1 MRAAARPADFWH
13 CLLVQGHLPCC
24 HLTLSSKLQHWG
36 SQQWCWQPHPTPPA
50 ASLTPALPAGGSY
63 PNAGTPAFA
72 DTPGTVNP
80 SPAGMGYGGQ
90 YMPSPAGYAPSPAG
104 YQPSPAGY
112 AAAGTPA
119 VAGTPG
125 MYAPAGTP
133 GMYAAAGTP
142 GVYGADGPAPTPGG
156 GQQYGGG
163 PPPPPGINYSNWV
176 DVEVMLPGGEH
187 AVVRSVEGAT
197 ATVALGRE
205 EGERRWSYPP
215 DAPTRSG
222 VPVGDMQ
229 LVAPDRKDAVRIVS
243 GELAGQYG
251 ELVGTDVADGIVKL
265 GGDIKIYQL
274 TVIGRLAV
282 QSAGEAA
289 PPPPPPA

>member
-1 MRAAARPADFWH
+1 MTEAARVGAWLAH
-13 CLLVQGHLPCC
+13 
-24 HLTLSSKLQHWG
+24 T
-36 SQQWCWQPHPTPPA
+36 TIPA
-50 ASLTPALPAGGSY
+50 APFTPALPAGGSY

-80 SPAGMGYGGQ
+80 SPGGMGYGGQ

-163 PPPPPGINYSNWV
+163 PPPPPGIDYSNWV

-205 EGERRWSYPP
+205 EGDRRWSYPSE
-215 DAPTRSG
+215 APTRSG

-282 QSAGEAA
+282 QPAGEAA